1 VGPYPALLTSAGEEA
16 SDGPDSRKT
25 SNQGRTDMTREPVRM
40 LAVSL
45 VTFLVC
51 ALVLGVGP
59 AWAGHKPN
67 NEVLLGGAISQTGQY
82 AEPAGRQV
90 NAIKLWADEV
100 NGRGGLLGHKVALRM
115 LDDKSDTQT
124 SIKLYEK
131 LITEDKVDVLLAPY
145 SSGITEAVANVN
157 ERYKMPFVAYGAS
170 STPIWEKGRKYIFN
184 IVAVAED
191 YQKGA
196 VYLAKQIG
204 VKSIAIIGQ
213 DSLFPRQAAKGAK
226 EHAKQL
232 GIEVVLEENYPV
244 KQTDFTALLQK
255 IKAAGAEAIISNSYF
270 ADSAAQLRQ
279 MRELNLNFKLYSS
292 TIGPSLPNFPE
303 QVGGVAEYVLG
314 YSQWEPLP
322 QILKH
327 PGMKEFIEAYE
338 KRYGEKPNYH
348 AGNAYGALQV
358 TEAALKKAGS
368 FDSEKLREALA
379 TIDVHSA
386 FGRYK
391 VDARGMNSHEG
402 LTFQV
407 LRGQRKVVWPEKWA
421 ETKAELP
428 MPEWSKR

>member
-1 VGPYPALLTSAGEEA
+1 
-16 SDGPDSRKT
+16 
-25 SNQGRTDMTREPVRM
+25 M
-40 LAVSL
+40 
-45 VTFLVC
+45 
-51 ALVLGVGP
+51 
-59 AWAGHKPN
+59 
-67 NEVLLGGAISQTGQY
+67 TGQY

-90 NAIKLWADEV
+90 NAVKLWVDEV
-100 NGRGGLLGHKVALRM
+100 NARGGLLGHKVTMRL

-131 LITEDKVDVLLAPY
+131 LITEDKVDLLLAPY

-170 STPIWEKGRKYIFN
+170 STSIWEKGRRYIFN

-196 VYLAKQIG
+196 IHLAQQIG
-204 VKSIAIIGQ
+204 VKKLAIIGQ
-213 DSLFPRQAAKGAK
+213 DSLFPRQAGKGAK
-226 EHAKQL
+226 EWAQKL
-232 GIEVVLEENYPV
+232 GLEVVLEENYPT

-255 IKAAGAEAIISNSYF
+255 IKGSGAEAIISNSYF
-270 ADSAAQLRQ
+270 ADAAAQLRQ
-279 MRELNLNFKLYSS
+279 MRELNVNVKLFSS
-292 TIGPSLPNFPE
+292 TVGPSLPNFAE
-303 QVGGVAEYVLG
+303 QLGTSAEYVLG

-322 QILKH
+322 ELLKH
-327 PGMKEFIEAYE
+327 PGMKEFVDVYE

-358 TEAALKKAGS
+358 TEAALKKAGG

-379 TIDVHSA
+379 TIEVHST

-391 VDARGMNSHEG
+391 VDAKGLNAHEG
-402 LTFQV
+402 LTFQI
-407 LRGQRKVVWPEKWA
+407 LRGQRKVVWPDKFA